1 MHRRSF
7 CSGIFFLSLGTL
19 LHAAQPVSTD
29 KVFTGIIKGVALG
42 GYDAVSY
49 FSGGGPLKGDLGI
62 IVDWGGASYRFATVA
77 NRDLFVANP
86 EKYVPQYGGYC
97 AYAAAKGSLAPG
109 DPLAWTVYKDK
120 LYINLS
126 PAIREKWSEDIPG
139 NIVNANINWPGL
151 K

>member
-1 MHRRSF
+1 MQRRALLT
-7 CSGIFFLSLGTL
+7 GIFYLGTL
-19 LHAAQPVSTD
+19 GLAQAA

-49 FSGGGPLKGDLGI
+49 FSGSEPVKGDPGI
-62 IVDWGGASYRFATVA
+62 MVVWQGADYRFATVA

-86 EKYVPQYGGYC
+86 EKYLPQFGGYC
-97 AYAAAKGSLAPG
+97 AYALAKGALAPG

-126 PAIREKWSEDIPG
+126 PAIREKWSVDIPG
-139 NIVNANINWPGL
+139 NIDNANANWPGL
-151 K
+151 Q